1 VLFTVSLSVG
11 MMFGFSAILLPQ
23 LEDENIM
30 AAKSEEASWI
40 GKKPKF
46 RGLITWSKISSLKT
60 LIENYQWHHGHNG
73 ESKKFHL
80 ITSSKVEIYFRQSV
94 ITYGF
99 LDDRFVEKF

>member
-40 GKKPKF
+40 GKKLKF
-46 RGLITWSKISSLKT
+46 RGLITWSKISSLKVIK
-60 LIENYQWHHGHNG
+60 LIENYQWHHDDNV
-73 ESKKFHL
+73 ESA
-80 ITSSKVEIYFRQSV
+80 I
-94 ITYGF
+94 
-99 LDDRFVEKF
+99 

>member
-1 VLFTVSLSVG
+1 MLFTVSLSVG

-46 RGLITWSKISSLKT
+46 RGMITSSKISSLKVIK
-60 LIENYQWHHGHNG
+60 LIKNYQWHHDHNG
-73 ESKKFHL
+73 ESA
-80 ITSSKVEIYFRQSV
+80 I
-94 ITYGF
+94 
-99 LDDRFVEKF
+99 